1 MSLVDKKTLEHL
13 ADLVRIKITKKEE
26 EKLLR
31 DLKKIL
37 DYFDEL
43 QKVNTENVEPMA
55 GGTGLFNET
64 REDKTNE
71 PQRVNRKALIDS
83 FPEKDGDSLKIPPVF
98 E

>member
-1 MSLVDKKTLEHL
+1 MTLVDKKTLEHL
-13 ADLVRIKITKKEE
+13 ADLVRIKITEKEE
-26 EKLLR
+26 EKLLK

-55 GGTGLFNET
+55 GGIELSNET
-64 REDKTNE
+64 REDAINKELSVHRNS
-71 PQRVNRKALIDS
+71 LLSS
-83 FPEKDGDSLKIPPVF
+83 FPEKEGESLKIPPVF